1 MYVVSTFIFNVAA
14 AAGGVAPVVAP
25 VAAPTAAPTTPAPS
39 PSPRLTDTGGVKKPK
54 AGKAKSKGKKAAE
67 RLAARPCFNCGQVG
81 HKQDACV
88 APPFCSKCQAI
99 GHRHSGCPGPEA
111 KKAAAEKAAADKA
124 AADKEAADKEAAPEV
139 APAPRRS
146 SGWWF

>member
-1 MYVVSTFIFNVAA
+1 MEPDSLN
-14 AAGGVAPVVAP
+14 G
-25 VAAPTAAPTTPAPS
+25 TA
-39 PSPRLTDTGGVKKPK
+39 
-54 AGKAKSKGKKAAE
+54 
-67 RLAARPCFNCGQVG
+67 CIMN
-81 HKQDACV
+81 DAQQTV
-88 APPFCSKCQAI
+88 MKI
-99 GHRHSGCPGPEA
+99 LGPEA